1 MRGISNAMI
10 ATILRVATM
19 QMFATIIV
27 YAAREYS
34 PPEECGLY
42 LAPSSIPGA
51 GLGMYSG
58 SKAYEKQ
65 ELISDGD
72 LMITQWDM
80 DLNNGDDE
88 YYNLWN
94 EYTWSGS
101 KFTILNAKTS
111 EIVLCWS
118 NYRIFCLTAHEK
130 YYFRIFAMRYR
141 SV

>member
-1 MRGISNAMI
+1 MPPLRG
-10 ATILRVATM
+10 T
-19 QMFATIIV
+19 
-27 YAAREYS
+27 
-34 PPEECGLY
+34 ECGLY

-65 ELISDGD
+65 ELVSDGD
-72 LMITQWDM
+72 LMIPQWDM
-80 DLNNGDDE
+80 DFNNGDDE

-94 EYTWSGS
+94 EYTWSVS

-118 NYRIFCLTAHEK
+118 NYCIFCLTVHEK
-130 YYFRIFAMRYR
+130 
-141 SV
+141 